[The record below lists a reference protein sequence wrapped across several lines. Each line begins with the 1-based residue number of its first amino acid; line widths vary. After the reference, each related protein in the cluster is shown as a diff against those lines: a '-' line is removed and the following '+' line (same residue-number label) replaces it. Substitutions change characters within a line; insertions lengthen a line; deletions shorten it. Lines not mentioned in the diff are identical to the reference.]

1 MSSIG
6 APCLKD
12 LKRLNLSWHLP
23 LSPWPRQ
30 LLERY
35 NSPDVDRV
43 SSMMAKVQHINENL
57 MESIDKILE
66 RQEKIELLV
75 SRSQVL
81 SDSASS
87 FRRDAEQL
95 RRLVWWGNV
104 KKMGMAAGCL
114 LLIILV
120 IVVSSCGI
128 TFSHC

>member
-1 MSSIG
+1 M
-6 APCLKD
+6 AL
-12 LKRLNLSWHLP
+12 
-23 LSPWPRQ
+23 RQ

-43 SSMMAKVQHINENL
+43 SSMMAKVQHINDHL

-104 KKMGMAAGCL
+104 RKMAMAAGCL
-114 LLIILV
+114 VLVILIIV
-120 IVVSSCGI
+120 MSSCGI